1 MNAAMTDPQDTP
13 PPRDVLAGEYVLGV
27 LDADERRAAE
37 RRIDSDQAFAA
48 AVQQWQQHLMPLAD
62 EIAPVAVP
70 ERVWLR
76 IRATLGLKTPAP
88 RAPAAAPGFWESVRT
103 WRWLSAGGFATAA
116 ACLFALMIARAPL
129 PPQLPTTAPPPV
141 VAPPADTG
149 IAMTSTLM
157 REDGKPGYVALMDA
171 DKQRITLTPLGGS
184 RDAERV
190 PELWLIPAD
199 GKARSMGVFDDAQAR
214 AARIPDALM
223 PLLSDGAVL
232 AVTMEPPGG
241 APGGVATGPVVA
253 KGGISTLPLAP

>member
-1 MNAAMTDPQDTP
+1 MNASVPDPQETL

-27 LDADERRAAE
+27 LDATERRAAE
-37 RRIDSDQAFAA
+37 QRIDADAEFAA
-48 AVQQWQQHLMPLAD
+48 AVTQWQQHLMPLAD

-70 ERVWLR
+70 ERVWVR
-76 IRATLGLKTPAP
+76 IRASLGLDTPAP
-88 RAPAAAPGFWESVRT
+88 RAPTASPGFWESVRT

-116 ACLFALMIARAPL
+116 ACMLTLMVARQPL
-129 PPQLPTTAPPPV
+129 PPQTPTPPV
-141 VAPPADTG
+141 ATAPADTG

-157 REDGKPGYVALMDA
+157 QDDGKPGYVVLMDA
-171 DKQRITLTPLGGS
+171 DKKRITLTPLAGS
-184 RDAERV
+184 RDSARV

-223 PLLSDGAVL
+223 PLLSDGALL

-241 APGGVATGPVVA
+241 APGGVATGPIVA
-253 KGGISTLPLAP
+253 KGGISTLRLAP